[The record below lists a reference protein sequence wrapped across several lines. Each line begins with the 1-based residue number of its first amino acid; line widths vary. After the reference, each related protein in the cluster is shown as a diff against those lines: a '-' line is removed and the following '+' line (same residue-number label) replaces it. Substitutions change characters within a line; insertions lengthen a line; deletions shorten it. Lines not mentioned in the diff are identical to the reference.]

1 MSGQGRLRVQLFIGP
16 TISETDVEAVCSACD
31 AEVEILPPVQQ
42 GDILRLSNALPDVL
56 GIVDGYFFQVPSVLH
71 KEILYAIERG
81 TRVLGA
87 ASLGALRAAELDTL
101 GMEGIGQV
109 YRWYKRGHIDGDDEV
124 AVLHASA
131 EDGFKPLTA
140 PLVNL
145 RYNLRRAQARRLV
158 SQRVATA
165 ILRTAKQMHF
175 TNRSYAAI
183 LHTAHANG
191 IIGAEY
197 DPLRHFFRHEAIDLK
212 REDALDLLQTIVARS
227 NGTQSWPV
235 RDTVRM
241 NPTVYLHLSQR
252 EYAGR
257 IVAAQHLADTRVLA
271 FQKLLVPS
279 FPAFLRRIRQRCL
292 VADEAIHRDL
302 ASADAAELLAGFQ
315 PWQRMRSDTER
326 QTWLQARCLSYED
339 LVATLRDR
347 DLEARSIQ
355 YYQTIFPHL
364 RSRAAACR
372 QIVADV
378 AARTGAI
385 VDDLLR
391 LPLMQPGVP
400 WEAPLLR
407 EMKLLGQFAAAI
419 TLAEAVMEADRQFS
433 TTLPGVSQS
442 LSTSRLDQWFA
453 AYWGVQDSALGT
465 ALIARGFTSYS
476 EFVEVARPGYIYHR
490 TQSSHQR

>member
-1 MSGQGRLRVQLFIGP
+1 MSRQRRLRVQLFIGP

-81 TRVLGA
+81 THVLGA

-191 IIGAEY
+191 IIGSEY

-212 REDALDLLQTIVARS
+212 REDALELLKIIVARS
-227 NGTQSWPV
+227 NGTQPWPA

-257 IVAAQHLADTRVLA
+257 TIAAQYLADTRVLA

-302 ASADAAELLAGFQ
+302 ASADAVELLAGFQ
-315 PWQRMRSDTER
+315 PWQRMQSDTQR
-326 QTWLQARCLSYED
+326 QAWLQARCLSYED
-339 LVATLRDR
+339 LVAALRDR
-347 DLEARSIQ
+347 DREARSIQ
-355 YYQTIFPHL
+355 FYQSMFPHL

-378 AARTGAI
+378 AARTSAI
-385 VDDLLR
+385 ADDLLR

-407 EMKLLGQFAAAI
+407 EMKVLGRFPAAVR
-419 TLAEAVMEADRQFS
+419 LAEAILEANRQFTS
-433 TTLPGVSQS
+433 SLPGVAQA
-442 LSTSRLDQWFA
+442 LSTGRLDRWFA
-453 AYWGVQDSALGT
+453 DCWGVTEPELGNE
-465 ALIARGFTSYS
+465 LIARGFTSYS
-476 EFVEVARPGYIYHR
+476 EFVEVARPAYIY
-490 TQSSHQR
+490 QRASGSR

>member
-1 MSGQGRLRVQLFIGP
+1 MNGQRRLRVQLFIGP
-16 TISETDVEAVCSACD
+16 TISGAEVEAVCAACD
-31 AEVEILPPVQQ
+31 AEIEILPPVQQ

-81 TRVLGA
+81 TYVLGA

-101 GMEGIGQV
+101 GMEGFGQV
-109 YRWYKRGHIDGDDEV
+109 YRWYKRGKIDGDDEV

-145 RYNLRRAQARRLV
+145 RYNLRRAQVRRLL
-158 SQRVATA
+158 SQRMAAA
-165 ILRTAKQMHF
+165 ILRMAKQMHF

-212 REDALDLLQTIVARS
+212 HEDALELLKTIVARS
-227 NGTQSWPV
+227 NGTRPWPV
-235 RDTVRM
+235 QDTVRV
-241 NPTVYLHLSQR
+241 NQTVYLHLSQR

-257 IVAAQHLADTRVLA
+257 TAVAQHLADTRVLA
-271 FQKLLVPS
+271 FQKLLDPS

-292 VADEAIHRDL
+292 VADEALHREL
-302 ASADAAELLAGFQ
+302 TSADATELIEGFQ
-315 PWQRMRSDTER
+315 PWQRLRSDAQR
-326 QTWLQARCLSYED
+326 QDWLQARCLSYED

-347 DLEARSIQ
+347 DHEARCIQ
-355 YYQTIFPHL
+355 FYLDTFPHL
-364 RSRAAACR
+364 RSRAAASR
-372 QIVADV
+372 KIVADV
-378 AARTGAI
+378 AARTGA
-385 VDDLLR
+385 VADDLLR

-407 EMKLLGQFAAAI
+407 EMKVLGRFATAVKV
-419 TLAEAVMEADRQFS
+419 AEAILDANRQYVTS
-433 TTLPGVSQS
+433 LPGLAQS
-442 LSTSRLDQWFA
+442 LSTSRLDRWFA
-453 AYWGVQDSALGT
+453 DSWGVTEPELGN

-476 EFVEVARPGYIYHR
+476 EFVEVARPAYIYQHIVG
-490 TQSSHQR
+490 SG